1 VPRVRVLA
9 VAGLVLGTLI
19 VWSAGYLHPG
29 SHVAIVAGDLFFYW
43 LPAYSLEAERLR
55 AGAVPLWNPYQAGGV
70 PFLATLEAGALYPA
84 RLLLLAMDVPSAMKW
99 STIGHIVLAVVGTYA
114 LCRRVGATRAG
125 AIAGAVV
132 FGATFGF
139 QNVYMP
145 AFLEGGAW
153 IPLAALAL
161 VRLLEGGGWG
171 WVAVFGVAAGMPGL
185 AGSHQIAVYG
195 TYGMALLAAGL
206 LLDRG
211 SVGLGWPTVGRLV
224 AAGVLAL
231 ATAAPQVLP
240 TILWSLETSRPAKP
254 LLDAAIEPAP
264 PGGSVWETLRA
275 TLVHGPLFLTP
286 YFLSLPAVALAAI
299 GALRG
304 RRLGAVLGVG
314 AVATYVLALGPRT
327 PLFVAYRLLPG
338 LSMFRFPSRLSMLLD
353 FLAAVL
359 AALGLTA
366 LARGRMRRAIEAVA
380 LAVLVVAI
388 TRPLGTDGYLPWTAP
403 ADAVGGPPDV
413 FATLARVTGDDR
425 AYVPGETG
433 LGPRRAMLHGIRVL
447 QDQESLSSRRLEAYV
462 SAMAGIPAGADP
474 GWPFN
479 GALPA
484 RTPITRPALLD
495 LVAVRGLVLRSDL
508 PPPAHEPPLERV
520 GTFDRRTVWRNASAL
535 PRAYTVSRARFVP
548 DETAALAAVVDA
560 GFDGHREAVV
570 VGEPVDALADGP
582 REPFVPA
589 RITRD
594 GAEAVEVAVEVERSA
609 LLVLADAFAAGWRV
623 TVDGAPRPLLQ
634 VNQYVRGV
642 TVGPG
647 DRRVEF
653 DYRPPGLVPALV
665 LAAVAWSAVVV
676 GSLRIAE
683 RAQPL
688 PRPVVER
695 D

>member
-9 VAGLVLGTLI
+9 VAGLVLGTLV

-153 IPLAALAL
+153 IPLAVLAL
-161 VRLLEGGGWG
+161 VRLLDGGGWG

-195 TYGMALLAAGL
+195 AYGMALLAAGL

-594 GAEAVEVAVEVERSA
+594 GGEAVAVAVEVERPA

-634 VNQYVRGV
+634 VNHYVRGV

-653 DYRPPGLVPALV
+653 AYRPPGLVPALV
-665 LAAVAWSAVVV
+665 LAALAWSAVVV
-676 GSLRIAE
+676 GSLRVAE
-683 RAQPL
+683 RTEAV